1 MTYEYFKT
9 QLYYSLLELKTADRT
24 ELGILEKGVEYED
37 ITARRVI
44 CAVNCA
50 EHVSRRKTLPED
62 ILYAVWDEKR
72 YDSMFYWRVEPYYE
86 RYLSEGW
93 QAVLPELA
101 AVINREGERSGGL
114 PAEND
119 TYLQHRGNL
128 ILRPISYALRLEEL
142 SDGIFWR
149 LGDIA
154 LALYLLVYDDP
165 DNLLSLKL
173 GRNFTERW
181 RKRDSVLLTG
191 ALLNCVSR
199 MPPRLYPGQDLL
211 SFYDDQGGVFM
222 KGEKGVR
229 TMISPQDHR
238 QGVIGYRLTTTRRI
252 NGAIAIF
259 YPGVKERLAKLLQGD
274 YYVGFTSVN
283 EAVIH
288 PVRDKRLTDMKAA
301 IFHNNAVLDRAN
313 FLTNKVY
320 RYVGVRGELM
330 EV

>member
-1 MTYEYFKT
+1 MTYENFKA
-9 QLYYSLLELKTADRT
+9 QLYCSLLELKAADRT
-24 ELGILEKGVEYED
+24 ELRILEKGIEYED
-37 ITARRVI
+37 AIARRVI
-44 CAVNCA
+44 LAVNCSC
-50 EHVSRRKTLPED
+50 HGQMRRTLPED
-62 ILYAVWDEKR
+62 VLCVVWGDKC
-72 YDSMFYWRVEPYYE
+72 YDSMFYWWVRQYYE
-86 RYLSEGW
+86 RYRAEGW

-101 AVINREGERSGGL
+101 AAINREGDGPGGL

-128 ILRPISYALRLEEL
+128 ILRPISYALRREEL
-142 SDGIFWR
+142 SDCIFWR

-154 LALYLLVYDDP
+154 LVLYLLVYDDP

-211 SFYDDQGGVFM
+211 SFYDDKGGVFM
-222 KGEKGVR
+222 QGEKGVYTKIDPR
-229 TMISPQDHR
+229 DHW

-259 YPGVKERLAKLLQGD
+259 YPGVKERLAQLMRGD

-288 PVRDKRLTDMKAA
+288 PVQHKSLADMKAA
-301 IFHNNAVLDRAN
+301 IFHNNAVLDRADV
-313 FLTNKVY
+313 LTNKVY
-320 RYVGVRGELM
+320 RYVGLRGEFL

>member
-1 MTYEYFKT
+1 MTYENFKA
-9 QLYYSLLELKTADRT
+9 QLYYSLLELKDAERT
-24 ELGILEKGVEYED
+24 ELRILEKGIEYGD
-37 ITARRVI
+37 TIAQRVI
-44 CAVNCA
+44 CAVNC
-50 EHVSRRKTLPED
+50 EDREPMRRTLPED
-62 ILYAVWDEKR
+62 ILCAVWDENR
-72 YDSMFYWRVEPYYE
+72 YDSMFYWWVRQYYE

-101 AVINREGERSGGL
+101 AAINREGEGKGGL
-114 PAEND
+114 PAENG

-128 ILRPISYALRLEEL
+128 ILRPISYALRREEL
-142 SDGIFWR
+142 ADCIFWKM
-149 LGDIA
+149 GDIA
-154 LALYLLVYDDP
+154 LVLYLLVYDDP

-199 MPPRLYPGQDLL
+199 MPPRLYPGQDML

-222 KGEKGVR
+222 QGEKGVH
-229 TMISPQDHR
+229 TVIDHR
-238 QGVIGYRLTTTRRI
+238 DHWQGIIGYRLTTTRRI

-259 YPGVKERLAKLLQGD
+259 YPGVKERLAQLFKGD

-288 PVRDKRLTDMKAA
+288 PVRHKNLSDMKAA
-301 IFHNNAVLDRAN
+301 IFHNNAVLDRTSV
-313 FLTNKVY
+313 LTNKVY
-320 RYVGVRGELM
+320 RYVGLRGEFL